1 MKQFERITTD
11 YVEAEDR
18 VRMVGTLPGNEVV
31 QAWITQR
38 LLQRLVLAL
47 VQWLQKQ
54 GQKQGQ
60 GQGAEVRAPDA
71 LRTEVMQGFAQQAAR
86 ARMTPQPPVR
96 AAPGE
101 AAWLVSSV
109 DVAQHPQAVR
119 LTFKGTRSGGAADAA
134 VPEAV
139 ELGTLTLAPEP
150 LRQWLNILFDN
161 YRKAEWPLQAW
172 PDWVSESAHTEPPGP
187 VLMH

>member
-31 QAWITQR
+31 QAWLTQR

-54 GQKQGQ
+54 GQGP
-60 GQGAEVRAPDA
+60 GAEVRTPDV

-101 AAWLVSSV
+101 AAWLVCSV
-109 DVAQHPQAVR
+109 DVAQHAQAVR
-119 LTFKGTRSGGAADAA
+119 LTFKGMRSGGAASGSVAD
-134 VPEAV
+134 AV